1 MFCNFHR
8 FFFSISY
15 NLWWSGLVNWQ
26 FSCYQYFI
34 PPKSIIMS
42 TDGKSYKGCT
52 VSFLSKND
60 ERYLVNETTNS
71 FKTFQNFPNVLKCLL
86 YILVYILVKRLKPP
100 LCLDILDIIFQNYS
114 HLGSLNCS
122 KYLYSKCRIK
132 HFWEN
137 VSSKVWHSFFLY
149 FFIIELNINV
159 FRFKFDFQIQK
170 YSHRINF
177 ILFFE
182 LKLQMVSLFTIFLN
196 IITSLNNFLNWLVF
210 IFCWYHVLTYY
221 LLW

>member
-1 MFCNFHR
+1 M
-8 FFFSISY
+8 
-15 NLWWSGLVNWQ
+15 
-26 FSCYQYFI
+26 
-34 PPKSIIMS
+34 SII
-42 TDGKSYKGCT
+42 Y
-52 VSFLSKND
+52 LSQYPCKAI
-60 ERYLVNETTNS
+60 ETT
-71 FKTFQNFPNVLKCLL
+71 TLL
-86 YILVYILVKRLKPP
+86 GHTG
-100 LCLDILDIIFQNYS
+100 IIFQNYS
-114 HLGSLNCS
+114 HLGSLNWS

-149 FFIIELNINV
+149 FFIIELNINF